1 LPRVG
6 CQRLVMHADEDRGT
20 NGSCGFGCTFDATA
34 IRRIHRIDPPPL
46 ESPPMNPLSSSLR
59 ATPRRLAGG
68 AALALLTVVLTACGG
83 GSDST
88 PPAATT
94 PTTPTSPTTPDTTVK
109 PEMRCA
115 P

>member
-1 LPRVG
+1 
-6 CQRLVMHADEDRGT
+6 MK
-20 NGSCGFGCTFDATA
+20 
-34 IRRIHRIDPPPL
+34 
-46 ESPPMNPLSSSLR
+46 PLSPSLC
-59 ATPRRLAGG
+59 AIPRRLAAG
-68 AALALLTVVLTACGG
+68 AALALLTLTLTACGG
-83 GSDST
+83 GNDST

>member
-1 LPRVG
+1 
-6 CQRLVMHADEDRGT
+6 
-20 NGSCGFGCTFDATA
+20 
-34 IRRIHRIDPPPL
+34 
-46 ESPPMNPLSSSLR
+46 MNRLSSSLR
-59 ATPRRLAGG
+59 ATPRRLSAGLV
-68 AALALLTVVLTACGG
+68 LALLTLVLTACGG

-94 PTTPTSPTTPDTTVK
+94 PTTPASPATPDTTVK

>member
-1 LPRVG
+1 
-6 CQRLVMHADEDRGT
+6 MK
-20 NGSCGFGCTFDATA
+20 
-34 IRRIHRIDPPPL
+34 
-46 ESPPMNPLSSSLR
+46 PLSPSLC
-59 ATPRRLAGG
+59 ATPRRLAAG
-68 AALALLTVVLTACGG
+68 AALALLTLTLTACGG
-83 GSDST
+83 GNDST